1 MAIRLSQDEFSR
13 LVSEAIATI
22 PPQFASRMENLSVEV
37 HPRPT
42 RQLAGNADVRNWRN
56 LLGLYHGVPLTEKS
70 VDAGVDWPE
79 RIYIFQHNIE
89 SICDTEDQIVEQ
101 VRTTILHEVGH
112 HFGMDEDDLDELGF
126 G

>member
-1 MAIRLSQDEFSR
+1 MPIHLSQDEFSG
-13 LVSEAIATI
+13 LVQEAIATI

-42 RQLAGNADVRNWRN
+42 RRLLGREGMKNWRN
-56 LLGLYHGVPLTEKS
+56 LLGLYHGVPLTAKS
-70 VDAGVDWPE
+70 VDAPFEWPE
-79 RIYIFQHNIE
+79 RIYIFQQNIE
-89 SICDTEDQIVEQ
+89 SICDTPEEIVQQ